1 MSGHP
6 PSSILKIAALGAL
19 LLTGLGPAGAADLT
33 LTHAVGYHSDSGVV
47 HALAEE
53 FERRHRERSGQDVS
67 VQVVLTTME
76 EQLHRLQDGT
86 LQPDVISTAGRSAM
100 DVIAGQLGIIPG
112 NWDDLLPN
120 SASPYATAVVLMVR
134 PGNPLNIRDWDDLAR
149 ADVALVASSP
159 RSSGFARSVYVNLC
173 YYAWLRYDGDDEQI
187 REFLRRVYDPSV
199 VLTENGAA
207 SLLAFESGS
216 GDVMP
221 IWECEMLRRLAAG
234 DDEPGEY
241 VIMPVSIMNWP
252 RLAIAADHARD
263 HGVEEL
269 AHEYINFIYSEA
281 GQQVVASHYM
291 RPSHHGVLREHEAR
305 YFTSLPVN
313 STLASDIYNSVSHD
327 FEDGG
332 WFDLHLKAIA
342 KQERPAVRTQ

>member
-1 MSGHP
+1 MNRF
-6 PSSILKIAALGAL
+6 SSLPVHVLAVMGML
-19 LLTGLGPAGAADLT
+19 LLTALTAARAEGLT
-33 LTHAVGYHSDSGVV
+33 LTHAVGYHSDSGVM

-53 FERRHRERSGQDVS
+53 FERRHRERIGQDVS
-67 VQVVLTTME
+67 VKVVFSTLE
-76 EQLHRLQDGT
+76 EQLQQLQDGT
-86 LQPDVISTAGRSAM
+86 LRPDVISTAGRSAM
-100 DVIAGQLGIIPG
+100 DVIAEQLGLIPG

-120 SASPYATAVVLMVR
+120 SAAPYATAVVLMVR

-221 IWECEMLRRLAAG
+221 IWECEMLRRLALG

-241 VIMPVSIMNWP
+241 VVMPTSIMNWP
-252 RLAIAADHARD
+252 RLAIVPGHARD

-291 RPSHHGVLREHEAR
+291 RPSHHSVLHEHEGR

-313 STLASDIYNSVSHD
+313 STLASEIYDSVSHD

-332 WFDLHLKAIA
+332 WFDLHLKSIN